1 MLTLVINVI
10 IHQTLV
16 CDNLSVLCLLQAALR
31 KISSSLGA
39 EGLQGID
46 AAELVEPRLLDSFLI
61 YSSRQESYV

>member
-1 MLTLVINVI
+1 MLNVNIHLTLVW
-10 IHQTLV
+10 
-16 CDNLSVLCLLQAALR
+16 DKLSKMSLLQAALR
-31 KISSSLGA
+31 KMSSSLGE